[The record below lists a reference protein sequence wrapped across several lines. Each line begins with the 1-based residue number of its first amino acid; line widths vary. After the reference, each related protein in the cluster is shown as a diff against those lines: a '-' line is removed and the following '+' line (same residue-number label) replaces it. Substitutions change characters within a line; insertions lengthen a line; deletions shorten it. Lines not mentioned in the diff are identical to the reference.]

1 MASQPRDVV
10 NRDNGRKPFDSLVRN
25 LHSTNVQVSQIK
37 VFRYHKPPFNGRVPI
52 FLYPHSDLAAGRLP
66 ADLNPLTAE
75 AVTPYQMPIRTRQLV
90 IVLAVM
96 LPAGVLGG
104 CSTINTSLA
113 GTGEA
118 LPTWLGGMPA
128 DAPPRPGTP
137 KYDEF
142 MKEQERKRL
151 TPAPPKEE
159 PAQSPSAGLT
169 PVH

>member
-1 MASQPRDVV
+1 MP
-10 NRDNGRKPFDSLVRN
+10 
-25 LHSTNVQVSQIK
+25 IK
-37 VFRYHKPPFNGRVPI
+37 TTP
-52 FLYPHSDLAAGRLP
+52 LAILLAVALP
-66 ADLNPLTAE
+66 AC
-75 AVTPYQMPIRTRQLV
+75 
-90 IVLAVM
+90 VLS
-96 LPAGVLGG
+96 G

-128 DAPPRPGTP
+128 DVPPRPGAP

-159 PAQSPSAGLT
+159 PSQAQSPAAGLA

>member
-1 MASQPRDVV
+1 MRI
-10 NRDNGRKPFDSLVRN
+10 N
-25 LHSTNVQVSQIK
+25 
-37 VFRYHKPPFNGRVPI
+37 
-52 FLYPHSDLAAGRLP
+52 
-66 ADLNPLTAE
+66 
-75 AVTPYQMPIRTRQLV
+75 TRQLAV
-90 IVLAVM
+90 LLAVA

-128 DAPPRPGTP
+128 DVPPRPGTP

-142 MKEQERKRL
+142 QKEQERKRL

-159 PAQSPSAGLT
+159 PAQAQSPSAGLA

>member
-1 MASQPRDVV
+1 
-10 NRDNGRKPFDSLVRN
+10 
-25 LHSTNVQVSQIK
+25 
-37 VFRYHKPPFNGRVPI
+37 
-52 FLYPHSDLAAGRLP
+52 
-66 ADLNPLTAE
+66 
-75 AVTPYQMPIRTRQLV
+75 MPINTRRLA
-90 IVLAVM
+90 ILLAVA

-118 LPTWLGGMPA
+118 LPAWLGGMPA
-128 DAPPRPGTP
+128 DVPPRPGTA

-151 TPAPPKEE
+151 EPAPPKQD
-159 PAQSPSAGLT
+159 PAQAQSPAAGLA

>member
-1 MASQPRDVV
+1 
-10 NRDNGRKPFDSLVRN
+10 
-25 LHSTNVQVSQIK
+25 
-37 VFRYHKPPFNGRVPI
+37 
-52 FLYPHSDLAAGRLP
+52 
-66 ADLNPLTAE
+66 
-75 AVTPYQMPIRTRQLV
+75 MPINTRQLAV
-90 IVLAVM
+90 LLAVA
-96 LPAGVLGG
+96 LPGALGG

-128 DAPPRPGTP
+128 DVPPRPGTA

-159 PAQSPSAGLT
+159 PAQAQSPAAGLA